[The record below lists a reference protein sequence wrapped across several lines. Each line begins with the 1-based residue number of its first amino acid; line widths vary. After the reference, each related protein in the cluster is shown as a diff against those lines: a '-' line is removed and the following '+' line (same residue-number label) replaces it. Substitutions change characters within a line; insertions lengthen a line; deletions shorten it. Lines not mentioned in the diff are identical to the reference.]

1 MTKKGGKNTQNF
13 SHFNRSKSV
22 RGHSTS
28 QSVRFV
34 QHPHNDF
41 FVANEHDRNAILYSQ
56 HGIYHYKQHL
66 ADRKVAMDDHH
77 KTDLTQRIID
87 KIKNHK

>member
-1 MTKKGGKNTQNF
+1 MTKKGGKNTQTF

-41 FVANEHDRNAILYSQ
+41 FVGSEHDRTAILHSQ
-56 HGIYHYKQHL
+56 HGIFHYKQHV
-66 ADRKVAMDDHH
+66 ADRKVGMQENH
-77 KTDLTQRIID
+77 KQDLTARINQ